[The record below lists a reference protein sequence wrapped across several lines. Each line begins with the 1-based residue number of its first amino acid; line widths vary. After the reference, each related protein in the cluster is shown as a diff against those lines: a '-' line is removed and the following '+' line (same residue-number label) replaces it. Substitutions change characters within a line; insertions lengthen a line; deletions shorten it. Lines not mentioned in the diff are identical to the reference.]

1 MNIIIR
7 PAVQEDCARMLELVN
22 ELAVFERAPDEVT
35 VTLEHF
41 IESGFGSNPIWWAF
55 VAECDGLV
63 VGFAL
68 YYIRYS
74 TWKGK
79 KMYLED
85 ILVTEEWRGK
95 GIGTMLMDALI
106 TDGKNKNLHGMI
118 WQVLNWNEDAI
129 RFYERYTSRFDN
141 EWINVMMDF

>member
-1 MNIIIR
+1 MNITIR
-7 PAVQEDCARMLELVN
+7 PAAQQDCARMLELVN

-41 IESGFGSNPIWWAF
+41 IESGFGSNPVWWAY
-55 VAECDGLV
+55 VAEVDGLV

-68 YYIRYS
+68 CYIRYS

-85 ILVTEEWRGK
+85 ILVTEEWRSK

-106 TDGKNKNLHGMI
+106 KDGKEKNLHGMI